1 MAQLTLTFSCVCHRA
16 SRHVTSAFSLV
27 FLDGAAAELQL
38 FSASFPLHSRYDMY
52 YVCVLYF
59 YLDILAGGL
68 GVLFLVWAVAAAS
81 CQVHLQRRLTAV
93 LSSSLSA
100 RDELSSRHES
110 WLGTKTIHDIEC
122 ARVRSKL
129 EAFLGPESAQP
140 GSSLASLSPA
150 PQTAAATQSYNTV
163 ANNNFVDI
171 VLNE

>member
-1 MAQLTLTFSCVCHRA
+1 MCT
-16 SRHVTSAFSLV
+16 
-27 FLDGAAAELQL
+27 
-38 FSASFPLHSRYDMY
+38 
-52 YVCVLYF
+52 VL

-100 RDELSSRHES
+100 RDELSSRHEA
-110 WLGTKTIHDIEC
+110 WLGTKSIHDMEC

-140 GSSLASLSPA
+140 GSDLAPLSPA
-150 PQTAAATQSYNTV
+150 PQTAAASQSYNTV
-163 ANNNFVDI
+163 SNNNFVD
-171 VLNE
+171 VMLDE